1 MKPVVG
7 KTYYH
12 IEHEQEVK
20 VTKVTKRYVYVD
32 SGFWVSKYPI
42 KDFYKEHRASEVTAK
57 KAYLNYMIQQCNI
70 NLNRQK
76 ELLTNYKKELKGLT
90 NEKS

>member
-1 MKPVVG
+1 MKPVSG

-12 IEHEQEVK
+12 IQNEEEVM
-20 VTKVTKRYVYVD
+20 VTKVTKKYAHVQGV
-32 SGFWVSKYPI
+32 FWETKYLI

-57 KAYLNYMIQQCNI
+57 KAYLNYKIEQCNI